1 MKREESLP
9 WPEKHRPKQV
19 SLLVGNQEILIS
31 LKLWVESW
39 KKGIPQKRAALLIGP
54 PGTGKTAVV
63 GAISH
68 DLDLELVE
76 FNSSDKRNKG
86 SIETLVW
93 RAASQDTLDGRG
105 RIVLLDEVDGLSGT
119 SDRGGVG
126 AILKVLNDSVHPVIM
141 TANNPDSPR
150 LKDLL
155 RERRIQVFQFE
166 PVSDE
171 DIVTVLERISEQ
183 NKVDISRDSLSQLA
197 EAASGDLRA
206 AIADLESH
214 VKSGTIDEIVDVSRD
229 IRRGK
234 QETISR
240 FFMSLD
246 PEMARS
252 ILSESELDHDS
263 LMLWI
268 EENIHRHLLQPHE
281 LNRGLDALSMADLA
295 LGRIMRSQNWKLLA
309 YMYDFLADGV
319 AMSRTETPFRK
330 IEYAEPKWPLLV
342 WKGNQA
348 REKQSSV
355 LSSISN
361 LANVSSRRARR
372 THLDTIYQIIQE
384 RPETFPDFAEWLGV
398 DKKTLRQ

>member
-214 VKSGTIDEIVDVSRD
+214 VKSGTIDEIVGVSRD

>member
-1 MKREESLP
+1 MNSDESLP
-9 WPEKHRPKQV
+9 WPEKHRPKQMH
-19 SLLVGNQEILIS
+19 LLVGNQEILSS
-31 LKLWVESW
+31 LKSWVESW
-39 KKGIPQKRAALLIGP
+39 KGGIPQKRAALLIGP

-63 GAISH
+63 GALSH

-155 RERRIQVFQFE
+155 RERRIQVFHFE

-171 DIVTVLERISEQ
+171 DIVTVLGRICKQ
-183 NKVDISRDSLSQLA
+183 NKVNISEDALSQLA

-214 VKSGTIDEIVDVSRD
+214 VKSGTIDEIVETSRD

-234 QETISR
+234 HETIGR

-252 ILSESELDHDS
+252 VLSESELDHDS

-281 LNRGLDALSMADLA
+281 LERGLDALSMADLA
-295 LGRIMRSQNWKLLA
+295 LGRIMRAQNWKLLA
-309 YMYDFLADGV
+309 YMYDFLAEGV

-330 IEYAEPKWPLLV
+330 IEYADPKWPLLV

-348 REKQSSV
+348 REKQSSM

-372 THLDTIYQIIQE
+372 THLDTIYKIIQE
-384 RPETFPDFAEWLGV
+384 RPETFPSFAEWLGV
-398 DKKTLRQ
+398 DKKTLRP

>member
-19 SLLVGNQEILIS
+19 SLLVGNQEILTS

-214 VKSGTIDEIVDVSRD
+214 VKSGTIDEIVGVSRD